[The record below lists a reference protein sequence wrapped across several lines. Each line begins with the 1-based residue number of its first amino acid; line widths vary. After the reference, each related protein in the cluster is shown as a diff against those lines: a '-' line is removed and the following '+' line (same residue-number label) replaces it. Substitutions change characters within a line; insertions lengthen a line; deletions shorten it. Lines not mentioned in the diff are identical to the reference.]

1 MAKQLTRSRTN
12 RRLAG
17 LCGGLGQYFNVDPVI
32 FRLIWVALF
41 FAVGTGLFAYIIACL
56 IIPNE

>member
-41 FAVGTGLFAYIIACL
+41 FAVEIGLFAYIIACL